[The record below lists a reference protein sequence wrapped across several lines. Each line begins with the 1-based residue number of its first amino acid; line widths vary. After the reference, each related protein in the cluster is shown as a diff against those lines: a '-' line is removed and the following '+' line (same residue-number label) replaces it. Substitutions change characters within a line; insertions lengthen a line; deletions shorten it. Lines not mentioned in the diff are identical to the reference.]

1 MAPKVWLILVA
12 PALLPCSQP
21 SRHVS
26 ALPVSEQDETKVG
39 ASHGAPKGWEA
50 SGSTHLPLQAR
61 APLSGW
67 EVNLSALSTGEWDDA
82 GRMSCSSFPF
92 GAVFL
97 TVFALLHCLSF
108 FSGLRISPRA
118 ISVGG

>member
-26 ALPVSEQDETKVG
+26 ALPVSDQDETKVG
-39 ASHGAPKGWEA
+39 PSHGAPKGWEA
-50 SGSTHLPLQAR
+50 SGSPHLPLPAR
-61 APLSGW
+61 ATLRRY
-67 EVNLSALSTGEWDDA
+67 LSALSRGEWDDA
-82 GRMSCSSFPF
+82 GRVSCSPFPF
-92 GAVFL
+92 GAVFP
-97 TVFALLHCLSF
+97 TVFAPLRCLSF